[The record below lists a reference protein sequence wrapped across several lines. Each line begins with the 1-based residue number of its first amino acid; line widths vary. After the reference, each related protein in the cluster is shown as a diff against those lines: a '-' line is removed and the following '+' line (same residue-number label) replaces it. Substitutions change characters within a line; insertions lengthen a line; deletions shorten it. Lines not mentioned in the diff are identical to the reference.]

1 LEQENYIISIKN
13 RKIENLHIVF
23 WLLKDLSWCM
33 VWKELGIMMIA
44 PTIIISV
51 VIAYRGRFC
60 LSELCH
66 NIAVTLWISAN
77 SYWMISEFVKID
89 TIKIYGDYTYK
100 HLAIIPFILGTLPL
114 IYYYGFKSRKP
125 DPKFAVANYTTNKRD

>member
-1 LEQENYIISIKN
+1 MENENYTISTKN

-33 VWKELGIMMIA
+33 VWKPLGIAMII
-44 PTIIISV
+44 PTLIISV
-51 VIAYRGRFC
+51 VIAYRSRFY

-89 TIKIYGDYTYK
+89 TIKIYGDWTYK
-100 HLAIIPFILGTLPL
+100 HLALIPFILGALPL
-114 IYYYGFKSRKP
+114 IYYYGFKNKKST
-125 DPKFAVANYTTNKRD
+125 PKFEMLEQTEVVSA